1 MLIVERRQP
10 LIRELLEALGVYSIY
25 YRWLKETIDRGEK
38 PNHVGVIMDGNRR
51 WAKQR
56 DMVPWEGHWE
66 GADKVEEFLDW
77 CLELNIKTIT
87 LYSFSTENFN
97 RPEEEIVELFKL
109 FEQMLERVLK
119 SDSIHKN
126 KVRIIAIGRIETLPE
141 KIQKLIQRVEDA
153 TKDYDKFFLNIAIAY
168 GGRAEIVDAV
178 RVIAEK
184 VKLGELEPKAIDEQ
198 VIEANL
204 YTAHLPHPD
213 PDIVIR
219 TSGESRLS
227 NFLVWQS
234 AYSELF
240 IVDVYWPSFR
250 KIDLMR
256 AIRGYQMRHRRF
268 GR

>member
-1 MLIVERRQP
+1 
-10 LIRELLEALGVYSIY
+10 
-25 YRWLKETIDRGEK
+25 
-38 PNHVGVIMDGNRR
+38 MDGNRR

-56 DMVPWEGHWE
+56 DLVPWEGHWE

-77 CLELNIKTIT
+77 CLELNVKTIT

-97 RPEEEIVELFKL
+97 RPEEEIAELFKL
-109 FEQMLERVLK
+109 FEQMLERVLN

-126 KVRIIAIGRIETLPE
+126 KVHINAIGRIDTLPTNLQE
-141 KIQKLIQRVEDA
+141 LIHKVEEA
-153 TKDYDKFFLNIAIAY
+153 TKDYDRYFLNIAIAY

-178 RVIAEK
+178 RAIAEK
-184 VKLGELEPKAIDEQ
+184 VKQGDLEPKEIDEQ

-213 PDIVIR
+213 PDIIIR

-256 AIRGYQMRHRRF
+256 AIRGYQMRQRRY

>member
-1 MLIVERRQP
+1 M
-10 LIRELLEALGVYSIY
+10 IREFLEVIGVYSIY
-25 YRWLKETIDRGEK
+25 YRWLKETIDREEK
-38 PNHVGVIMDGNRR
+38 PNHIGVIMDGNRR
-51 WAKQR
+51 WAKER
-56 DMVPWEGHWE
+56 DLIPWQGHWE

-77 CLELNIKTIT
+77 CLELNLKTIT

-97 RPEEEIVELFKL
+97 REKQEVEELFKL
-109 FEQMLERVLK
+109 FEKTLEKVLD
-119 SDSIHKN
+119 SDIYQKN
-126 KVRIIAIGRIETLPE
+126 KVRIRAIGRIDTLPE
-141 KIQKLIQRVEDA
+141 NLQKLIHKVEEL
-153 TKDYDKFFLNIAIAY
+153 TKDYDRFYLNIAIAY

-184 VKLGELEPKAIDEQ
+184 VKRGYIEPRDIDEQ
-198 VIEANL
+198 IIEANL
-204 YTAHLPHPD
+204 YTSHLPYPD
-213 PDIVIR
+213 PDILIR

-240 IVDVYWPSFR
+240 IVDVFWPSFR

-256 AIRGYQMRHRRF
+256 SIRGYQMRQRRF

>member
-1 MLIVERRQP
+1 M
-10 LIRELLEALGVYSIY
+10 IREFLEAIGVYSIY
-25 YRWLKETIDRGEK
+25 RSWLKNTIDSGEK
-38 PNHVGVIMDGNRR
+38 PNHIGVIMDGNRR
-51 WAKQR
+51 WAQER
-56 DMVPWEGHWE
+56 DLIPWEGHWE

-77 CLELNIKTIT
+77 CLELDIKTIT

-97 RPEEEIVELFKL
+97 RDQQEIEELFKL
-109 FEQMLERVLK
+109 FENVLEKVLK
-119 SDSIHKN
+119 SDRIHN
-126 KVRIIAIGRIETLPE
+126 NRVRIRAIGRIETLPPTMQE
-141 KIQKLIQRVEDA
+141 LIHRVEDA
-153 TKDYDKFFLNIAIAY
+153 TKEYDSYYLNIAIAY

-178 RVIAEK
+178 RIISEK
-184 VKLGELEPKAIDEQ
+184 VKLGQLEPTDIDEQ
-198 VIEANL
+198 VIETNL
-204 YTAHLPHPD
+204 YTSHLPHPD
-213 PDIVIR
+213 PDIIIR

-240 IVDVYWPSFR
+240 MVDVFWPSFR

>member
-1 MLIVERRQP
+1 M
-10 LIRELLEALGVYSIY
+10 IREFLEAIGVYSVY
-25 YRWLKETIDRGEK
+25 QSWLKKTIDSGEK

-51 WAKQR
+51 WAKER
-56 DMVPWEGHWE
+56 DMIPWEGHWE

-77 CLELNIKTIT
+77 CLELGIKTIT

-97 RPEEEIVELFKL
+97 RDQQEIEELFKL
-109 FEQMLERVLK
+109 FENVLEKVLK
-119 SDSIHKN
+119 SDRIHN
-126 KVRIIAIGRIETLPE
+126 NRVRIRAIGRIETLPPVL
-141 KIQKLIQRVEDA
+141 QDLIYHVEEA
-153 TKDYDKFFLNIAIAY
+153 TKEYDNYYLNIAIAY

-178 RVIAEK
+178 RVISEK
-184 VKLGELEPKAIDEQ
+184 VKSGQLEPNEIDEQ

-204 YTAHLPHPD
+204 YTSHLPYPD
-213 PDIVIR
+213 PDIIIR

-240 IVDVYWPSFR
+240 LVDVFWPSFR

-256 AIRGYQMRHRRF
+256 AIRGYQMRQRRY